1 MTRPIHVPTAE
12 ELIACV
18 VRRGDTTAMR
28 TREEIPDSA
37 SSRDAPATP
46 KLTPKAEALLRHA
59 ADPAHWNM
67 GMEERWAAIGVN
79 YGSEKDRILRE
90 LYGAGVI
97 SREKKGPRRTIHV
110 RKEGWAYLGLKPP
123 SGMGRGGTTHRL
135 WVQRLKSLFKRKGY
149 DVRVEMEIGREKKRV
164 DLVAF
169 ARDRIGIEVAMTSA
183 KQEITNLKADLR
195 SGVLDLVLL
204 VSPDRVLLAEIQKR
218 VRDDTYL
225 CAHASRLKYYLLT
238 EEAGK

>member
-1 MTRPIHVPTAE
+1 MIDEESRAPVHVPTRE
-12 ELIACV
+12 ELRACV
-18 VRRGDTTAMR
+18 VLRPKPAEAPPPEHLEAGAKGIRL
-28 TREEIPDSA
+28 
-37 SSRDAPATP
+37 SRDA
-46 KLTPKAEALLRHA
+46 
-59 ADPAHWNM
+59 
-67 GMEERWAAIGVN
+67 ERF
-79 YGSEKDRILRE
+79 LRE
-90 LYGAGVI
+90 AALRGEGASCLETLWEAVGIASGAVKKRVLSELRGAGFI
-97 SREKKGPRRTIHV
+97 RLERKGGAKAVYLYTA
-110 RKEGWAYLGLKPP
+110 GWDYVGLKPP
-123 SGMGRGGTTHRL
+123 AGRGRGGSVHRY
-135 WVQRLKSLFKRKGY
+135 WVERLAGLFKRKGY

-238 EEAGK
+238 EETGK